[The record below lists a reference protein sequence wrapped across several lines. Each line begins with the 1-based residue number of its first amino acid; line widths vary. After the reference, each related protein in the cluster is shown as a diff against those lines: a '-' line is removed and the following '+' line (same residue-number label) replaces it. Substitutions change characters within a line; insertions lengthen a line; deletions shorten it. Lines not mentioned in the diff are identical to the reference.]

1 MAISTE
7 DERSECQAEE
17 PEFCSPSAV
26 PDTASVTVAPIY
38 AAPEPQPIP
47 EVERDDL
54 VNPHWAELEN
64 DVGAGP
70 MKRLDKK
77 EHLFFAV
84 KSDNAVIYRLH

>member
-1 MAISTE
+1 MASTV
-7 DERSECQAEE
+7 S
-17 PEFCSPSAV
+17 
-26 PDTASVTVAPIY
+26 DTASVTVAPIY

-70 MKRLDKK
+70 MKSLEEKK
-77 EHLFFAV
+77 RLFFAV
-84 KSDNAVIYRLH
+84 ESDNAVIYRLH